1 MPRGSERVPCEMNY
15 TFVRERTDCGG
26 MKELKT
32 KMHFQDKQEPI
43 KAIKIGCYVTRGMRC
58 QAVQF
63 DYPHLILM
71 QTIKKTS

>member
-26 MKELKT
+26 IKELKT

-43 KAIKIGCYVTRGMRC
+43 KAIKNWLLCDPWN
-58 QAVQF
+58 AV
-63 DYPHLILM
+63 PGG
-71 QTIKKTS
+71 TV